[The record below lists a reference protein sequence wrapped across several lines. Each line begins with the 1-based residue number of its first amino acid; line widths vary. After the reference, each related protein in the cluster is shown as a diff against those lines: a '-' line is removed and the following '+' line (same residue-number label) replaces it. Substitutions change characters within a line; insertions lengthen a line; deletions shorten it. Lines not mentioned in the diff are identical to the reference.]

1 MPAGAAPV
9 SRRGCRRSAKESRT
23 EWLGVSRN
31 GAAPTSARPW
41 GSSVPDTMSTRLTAI
56 RWQRA
61 KTPDATP
68 EPDLCPMCRAPF
80 LYAHATAV
88 RTAVLMSRKTYC
100 SSGR

>member
-1 MPAGAAPV
+1 
-9 SRRGCRRSAKESRT
+9 
-23 EWLGVSRN
+23 
-31 GAAPTSARPW
+31 
-41 GSSVPDTMSTRLTAI
+41 VPDTMSTRLPAI

-80 LYAHATAV
+80 LYAQATAV

-100 SSGR
+100 SGGR